1 MVRVPQGE
9 KITIKSFNAFFSLFI
24 NMSIISWQASY
35 FVSLDFSNMLDPS
48 YSFAESLSSSSV
60 LNASFSRAFPKHD
73 SHQTLFSLSRPI
85 LSKGT
90 CPLPPSCLL
99 QDFSHIKFVF
109 LLVFVMIFLCM
120 CAFVFVCYS
129 FSLLFP
135 LSFRDLACSLC
146 AHHAYSVVSFAR
158 QMYLGW

>member
-1 MVRVPQGE
+1 MWV
-9 KITIKSFNAFFSLFI
+9 KSPKGKNHYQVFQCILLILNVI
-24 NMSIISWQASY
+24 IMSIISWQASY
-35 FVSLDFSNMLDPS
+35 FVSLDFSNTLDPS

-99 QDFSHIKFVF
+99 QDFSNIKFVF
-109 LLVFVMIFLCM
+109 LLVFVRIFLCT
-120 CAFVFVCYS
+120 CVFVCYS

-135 LSFRDLACSLC
+135 LSF
-146 AHHAYSVVSFAR
+146 
-158 QMYLGW
+158 

>member
-1 MVRVPQGE
+1 MDRVPQGE
-9 KITIKSFNAFFSLFI
+9 KITIKSFNAFFCQLTSSSWASFLGRLLTL
-24 NMSIISWQASY
+24 SALISQICY
-35 FVSLDFSNMLDPS
+35 PS

-109 LLVFVMIFLCM
+109 LLVFVMIFLCTY
-120 CAFVFVCYS
+120 VFVCYS